1 MNSKIYYRD
10 IYRKANYYKDIVLR
24 IIDEIDS
31 KCEQAAM
38 SHFNGIDARISCNEL
53 YISDGFKRNITRIIA
68 EKDLSVNRINDMI
81 IDSLKS
87 NNFDDKD
94 IEVSYDIDRSIDD
107 EDDIKNII
115 YNIKVLFFTKE
126 EIDNMW

>member
-10 IYRKANYYKDIVLR
+10 IYRKANYYKNIVLR

-53 YISDGFKRNITRIIA
+53 YISDGLDKRNIVRIIT
-68 EKDLSVNRINDMI
+68 EKDLSFNRINDMI

-107 EDDIKNII
+107 EDIKDII
-115 YNIKVLFFTKE
+115 YNVKVLFFSKE
-126 EIDNMW
+126 EIDNML